1 MCFYVYSG
9 VCMDVGTCL
18 TVAKNFNVI
27 EGLVSRLE
35 TWLVVEGDVYIY
47 VKNVKI
53 RYPSSERFDVYR
65 VRLLPCDLV
74 RLLIGTL
81 RDLQGRV
88 DVLASDYE
96 VRKRI
101 RHILGT
107 LYGFLP
113 VARVVW
119 LRLTEWGSIYE
130 YVVPSG
136 YVPIVK
142 RETSVYSCKYSRF
155 VRRSPGFTIPF
166 VVWTD
171 VGAAPILLG
180 DWNTDDL
187 SIVNEDYERI
197 TELVVSKP
205 GYF

>member
-1 MCFYVYSG
+1 
-9 VCMDVGTCL
+9 MDVGICL
-18 TVAKNFNVI
+18 TVAKNFNVV
-27 EGLVSRLE
+27 EGLISRIK

-53 RYPSSERFDVYR
+53 RYPSSERFEVYR
-65 VRLLPCDLV
+65 VRLLPWDLA
-74 RLLIGTL
+74 RLLIDTL

-96 VRKRI
+96 VRKRV

-107 LYGFLP
+107 LYEFLP
-113 VARVVW
+113 IARIEW
-119 LRLTEWGSIYE
+119 LRLTEWGSIYV

-142 RETSVYSCKYSRF
+142 REVSVYSCKCSRF
-155 VRRSPGFTIPF
+155 TRRSSRFTMPF

-180 DWNTDDL
+180 DWSTDDL
-187 SIVNEDYERI
+187 SIVNEDFERI

-205 GYF
+205 EYF